1 MRTSPARLTGRLEP
15 EAVFPAGRAGH
26 ELHDVSLAD
35 GERVRVVH
43 CPPAPSAGAFSTRT
57 PPVVVCVH
65 GWGCSL
71 YSYNKVLRPV
81 ADAGCDVWAP
91 DVRGHGWSDKP
102 LDPVR
107 YTPDALGGWV
117 IALLDRLRLDR
128 VVLVGH
134 SMGGAV
140 VMRAALQAPD
150 RVAGLLLLA
159 PVGFG
164 AIPRTRL
171 LRMATPRWLDPVL
184 PYLAWRALIA
194 VGLRTG
200 YGRIGRPSARDIDE
214 YWAPTADPNFSR
226 ASRLVAH
233 AFNWEPGDP
242 KDLARVACP
251 VHIVLG
257 ERDNLV
263 PGGLARAHAERLARV
278 QVDEVPG
285 AGHVLP
291 EEVPEVVVRTVIEDA
306 RAWW

>member
-1 MRTSPARLTGRLEP
+1 MATSPARLTGRLEP

-26 ELHDVSLAD
+26 ELHDVSLVD

-43 CPPAPSAGAFSTRT
+43 CPPAQVDGASSSGT

-107 YTPDALGGWV
+107 YTPDGLGGWM
-117 IALLDRLRLDR
+117 IALLDRLNLDR

-150 RVAGLLLLA
+150 RIAGLLLLA

-194 VGLRTG
+194 IGLRTG
-200 YGRIGRPSARDIDE
+200 YGRLGRPSARDIDE

-242 KDLARVACP
+242 EDLARVACP

-263 PGGLARAHAERLARV
+263 PGGLARTHAERLARV

-291 EEVPEVVVRTVIEDA
+291 EEVPDVVVRTVIEDA

>member
-1 MRTSPARLTGRLEP
+1 
-15 EAVFPAGRAGH
+15 
-26 ELHDVSLAD
+26 
-35 GERVRVVH
+35 
-43 CPPAPSAGAFSTRT
+43 
-57 PPVVVCVH
+57 VCVH

-71 YSYNKVLRPV
+71 YSYNRVLRAV

-107 YTPDALGGWV
+107 YTPDALGAWLV
-117 IALLDRLRLDR
+117 ALLDRLGLRR

-140 VMRAALQAPD
+140 VMRAALQAPE
-150 RVAGLLLLA
+150 RIAGLVLLA

-171 LRMATPRWLDPVL
+171 LRLATPRWLAPVL
-184 PYLAWRALIA
+184 PYLARRLVIA

-214 YWAPTADPNFSR
+214 YWAPTADPDFTR

-242 KDLARVACP
+242 DDLARVASR
-251 VHIVLG
+251 VHILLG
-257 ERDNLV
+257 ARDNLV
-263 PGGLARAHAERLARV
+263 PGGLTRAHAARLPRV
-278 QVDEVPG
+278 QVDEVPD

-291 EEVPEVVVRTVIEDA
+291 EEVPEIVVRTIVEDA